1 LQLLAEN
8 KLLLCKKSRDDLNA
22 YEIAAGK
29 WNYHSLKVI
38 INSVENE
45 DYLNSDS
52 SSNLHNMDILK
63 SALNIALDR
72 GKLLIN
78 KNSELL
84 DLLLKQIKIQ
94 YTVDSSKK

>member
-1 LQLLAEN
+1 M
-8 KLLLCKKSRDDLNA
+8 CKKSRDDLNA
-22 YEIAAGK
+22 YEISAGK
-29 WNYHSLKVI
+29 WNYQSLKII

-45 DYLNSDS
+45 DYFSSDS
-52 SSNLHNMDILK
+52 SSNLHNIETLK

-72 GKLLIN
+72 GKFLTN

-94 YTVDSSKK
+94 FTVDSSNK